1 MTWKPDVLLLQ
12 IIEAV
17 EKELAVALDVL
28 QRSQEIATDC
38 PNPLV
43 SEHIRKV
50 AALRSTLAALEGAVK
65 RPASRIVH

>member
-1 MTWKPDVLLLQ
+1 MTWKPNVLLLQ
-12 IIEAV
+12 IMEAV

-28 QRSQEIATDC
+28 QRSQENATDC

-43 SEHIRKV
+43 CEQIRKV
-50 AALRSTLAALEGAVK
+50 AALRSTLAALEGALK

>member
-28 QRSQEIATDC
+28 QRSQEIASDC
-38 PNPLV
+38 PNPQV
-43 SEHIRKV
+43 CEQIRKV
-50 AALRSTLAALEGAVK
+50 AVLRSTLAALEGALK